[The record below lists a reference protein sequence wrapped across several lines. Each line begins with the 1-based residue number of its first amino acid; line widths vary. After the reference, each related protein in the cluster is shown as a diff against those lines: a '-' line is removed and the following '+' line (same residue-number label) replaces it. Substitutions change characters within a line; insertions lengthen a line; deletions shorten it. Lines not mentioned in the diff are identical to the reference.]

1 MTPLE
6 LPHFFVR
13 SRKWIGRFSLS
24 AVFLFG
30 ISILCLPLWVGFKGR
45 TLLERCHPEE
55 ALESLEFALRYHPW
69 WIQARNDAC
78 AAARQAGKHK
88 KAWDHLAKLEE
99 QIGGVPPL
107 GVLHWELIHASMG
120 DLQIV
125 EADLLDLWR
134 RGGPESQEI
143 ASALIEGYIRM
154 FRLPDALAISGEWLT
169 RNPESLRALVL
180 RAEAW
185 YRSRSPDNAVEALLE
200 VVTIDPGQ
208 TSSRLHLALS
218 LLDKARYDEA
228 LKHFDTLAT
237 HGPLDGLVESR
248 RARCLHMLGRE
259 KQARA
264 LLAESMKS
272 LPNDYRLY
280 STLGQI
286 ELLTGHDGEA
296 ESAFRKVLEI
306 QESDYLGNFSLS
318 QSLKRQ
324 GKGDEA
330 KKFQDRAEQIKSG
343 LERLNEITST
353 AISQR
358 PLDSE
363 LHRELG
369 QIYATLGQEENAKRW
384 RMSADRLNPGPTS
397 R

>member
-1 MTPLE
+1 ME
-6 LPHFFVR
+6 
-13 SRKWIGRFSLS
+13 
-24 AVFLFG
+24 
-30 ISILCLPLWVGFKGR
+30 
-45 TLLERCHPEE
+45 
-55 ALESLEFALRYHPW
+55 
-69 WIQARNDAC
+69 
-78 AAARQAGKHK
+78 
-88 KAWDHLAKLEE
+88 KLEE
-99 QIGGVPPL
+99 QLGGISSL
-107 GVLHWELIHASMG
+107 GVLHWEMIHASMG

-125 EADLLDLWR
+125 ETDLLDLWR

-154 FRLPDALAISGEWLT
+154 FRLPDALAVSGEWLT

-180 RAEAW
+180 RADAW

-200 VVTIDPGQ
+200 VVRIDPDQ
-208 TSSRLHLALS
+208 TASRLHLALS

-228 LKHFDTLAT
+228 LKHLETLASI
-237 HGPLDGLVESR
+237 GPPDGLVESR

-264 LLAESMKS
+264 VLNELIHS

-286 ELLTGHDGEA
+286 ELLTGHDVEA
-296 ESAFRKVLEI
+296 ESAFRKVLAI

-324 GKGDEA
+324 GKADEA

-353 AISQR
+353 AIAQR
-358 PLDSE
+358 PLDPA

-369 QIYATLGQEENAKRW
+369 KIYSTLGQEENAKRW
-384 RMSADRLNPGPTS
+384 KMSADRLEPAPNSPLLK
-397 R
+397 